1 MFEGFDFKGFWNES
15 PEAIRIGRGP
25 ELTDEMIRE
34 AERELGYRLPASYLW
49 LMKRYNGGYL
59 KKTDF
64 LLGYELPQVGD
75 RTTMN
80 QLYPIGKYTSITIN
94 GSMGT
99 DFLVEEWGFPPI
111 GVAIGDGMCGCHEVF
126 FLDYRECG
134 PEGEPKV
141 SHVDQEFDYRI
152 TVLAENFESFIR
164 GLVSDTDGF

>member
-1 MFEGFDFKGFWNES
+1 MLEDFDFEGFWDES

-25 ELTDEMIRE
+25 SLTDDMILE
-34 AERELGYRLPASYLW
+34 AERDLGYKLPASYIW
-49 LMKRYNGGYL
+49 LMKKYNGGYL

-64 LLGYELPQVGD
+64 PLGYQLLWVGD
-75 RTTMN
+75 RTTMH
-80 QLYPIGKYTSITIN
+80 QLYPIGKHTSITIN
-94 GSMGT
+94 GDIGT

-134 PEGEPKV
+134 PQGEPKV
-141 SHVDQEFDYRI
+141 SHVDQECDYRI

-164 GLVSDTDGF
+164 GLVPDPNGF